1 MINIERRKQMKTINI
16 EMTYDMLPDYMKDK
30 EQPEFISE
38 KEFNVISNN
47 PQFLDDVTLP
57 TWNLIEDT
65 LLKFKN

>member
-1 MINIERRKQMKTINI
+1 MKAINI
-16 EMTYDMLPDYMKDK
+16 EMTYDMLSEDMKDK

-47 PQFLDDVTLP
+47 QQFLDDITLP